1 MIHLDGTSLTI
12 EQAARVIG
20 HAESAVPTEDARER
34 VERCAAFV
42 EQIVREGRR
51 VYGINTGLGRLSI
64 ETIPRDQLHQ
74 LQHNLLHSHA
84 CGVGEELPADVAR
97 AALLFRLN
105 TLLKGHSG
113 VRPIVVERLTALL
126 NEGVAPAIPRQGS
139 MGSSGDL
146 APLAHLALLL
156 IGEGEADA
164 RDRRHTGAELLR
176 ELGLEPLSLAPK
188 EGLALING
196 TQVSLAMAFTAYRI
210 GQRLW
215 DHALLIAGMALEAA
229 GAHTDPLDSRLHA
242 HHEGQH
248 RVAERLREITSGSRL
263 LDASTDVQD
272 PYSLRCLPQIL
283 GACWESLRHVEA
295 ALEREMN
302 AVTDNPLLF
311 PEADEVRS
319 GGNFH
324 GASLALASE
333 SLGVALA
340 ELGNAAERRT
350 NLVLNHPDF
359 PPFLAQQP
367 GLESGLMIA
376 QYTSASL
383 VAENKALAHPAA
395 VDSIPT
401 SGGKEDHNSLA
412 SVAAW
417 KAHQMAQNAEWILA
431 IELLT
436 VVGALDNRD
445 RLSMSDR
452 VRRLYDRVRERIA
465 PSADDQP
472 LHEAIRRARAMI
484 REGALLHGNG

>member
-242 HHEGQH
+242 HHEGQR

-350 NLVLNHPDF
+350 NLVLNHSDF